1 MTRWAKFLER
11 HPHPHLVV
19 GGTQSVV
26 RWRDNAL
33 LQLIETQGPSG
44 RFAFKRDFDQE
55 RARYLVL
62 VAFENEAD
70 AIELSEI
77 LGAEKA
83 DEDSRYASKR
93 EFDFDSVFT
102 RKLTAVL
109 KRRKS
114 RRPSRKTF

>member
-26 RWRDNAL
+26 RWRDNEF
-33 LQLIETQGPSG
+33 LQLIETQRPSG

-62 VAFENEAD
+62 VAFENEAERNR
-70 AIELSEI
+70 ALEVSRA
-77 LGAEKA
+77 LGG
-83 DEDSRYASKR
+83 SRGGNGCRRSALRDCMK
-93 EFDFDSVFT
+93 ENLMNIAKIALATAAFT
-102 RKLTAVL
+102 
-109 KRRKS
+109 
-114 RRPSRKTF
+114 F